1 MLNNTAIMADIHP
14 LLLCAGMDIYLGY
27 KALALMSGG

>member
-1 MLNNTAIMADIHP
+1 MLNSTAVMADIHL

-27 KALALMSGG
+27 KASVMMGGG